1 MKSNEINQ
9 LEKVLGIKFSNKILL
24 EQAFTHKS
32 KSINISLNNERLE
45 FLGDRVL
52 GLVIASYL
60 NDTYPK
66 DTEGNLD
73 KNLASLVKKETCS
86 KVISEL
92 NIDRFLHLSKAQ
104 KQNNIGKRKI
114 LGDLCGSIIGAVFMD
129 KGFEHTK
136 KFILKL
142 WKDKLKRTE
151 NVIIDPKTKL
161 QEYSLKLFKKL
172 PDYKYISNSG
182 PSHRPKFKV
191 SVSIE
196 KSKSF
201 ISYGSS
207 KKNAE
212 TNAAKKLLDHLKIK

>member
-1 MKSNEINQ
+1 M
-9 LEKVLGIKFSNKILL
+9 
-24 EQAFTHKS
+24 
-32 KSINISLNNERLE
+32 
-45 FLGDRVL
+45 
-52 GLVIASYL
+52 
-60 NDTYPK
+60 
-66 DTEGNLD
+66 
-73 KNLASLVKKETCS
+73 
-86 KVISEL
+86 
-92 NIDRFLHLSKAQ
+92 
-104 KQNNIGKRKI
+104 
-114 LGDLCGSIIGAVFMD
+114 GDLCESIIGAVFMD

>member
-1 MKSNEINQ
+1 MKSSEINQ
-9 LEKVLGIKFSNKILL
+9 IEKTLGIKFLNKNLL
-24 EQAFTHKS
+24 KQAFTHKS

-73 KNLASLVKKETCS
+73 KKLASLVNKETCS
-86 KVISEL
+86 KVISEMKIDQFL
-92 NIDRFLHLSKAQ
+92 NLSKAQ
-104 KQNNIGKRKI
+104 KQNSSGKRKI
-114 LGDLCGSIIGAVFMD
+114 LGDLCESIIGAVFMD
-129 KGFEHTK
+129 KGFDQTK
-136 KFILKL
+136 KFILRL
-142 WKDKLKRTE
+142 WRDKLKKE

-172 PDYKYISNSG
+172 PHYKYISNSG
-182 PSHRPKFKV
+182 PSHSPKFKV

-196 KSKSF
+196 KSKCFVSF
-201 ISYGSS
+201 GGS

-212 TNAAKKLLDHLKIK
+212 TNAAKKLLDYLKIK

>member
-73 KNLASLVKKETCS
+73 KKLASLVKKETCS

-92 NIDRFLHLSKAQ
+92 KIDRFL
-104 KQNNIGKRKI
+104 
-114 LGDLCGSIIGAVFMD
+114 
-129 KGFEHTK
+129 
-136 KFILKL
+136 
-142 WKDKLKRTE
+142 
-151 NVIIDPKTKL
+151 
-161 QEYSLKLFKKL
+161 
-172 PDYKYISNSG
+172 
-182 PSHRPKFKV
+182 
-191 SVSIE
+191 
-196 KSKSF
+196 
-201 ISYGSS
+201 
-207 KKNAE
+207 
-212 TNAAKKLLDHLKIK
+212 LDQFFDF

>member
-1 MKSNEINQ
+1 MRANDINQ
-9 LEKVLGIKFSNKILL
+9 LEKILGIKFSNKILL
-24 EQAFTHKS
+24 KQAFTHKS
-32 KSINISLNNERLE
+32 RSINISLNNERLE

-73 KNLASLVKKETCS
+73 KKLASLVNKETCS

-92 NIDRFLHLSKAQ
+92 KIDQFLNLSNAQ
-104 KQNNIGKRKI
+104 KQNNACKRKI
-114 LGDLCGSIIGAVFMD
+114 LGDLCESIIGAVFMD
-129 KGFEHTK
+129 KGFDQTK
-136 KFILKL
+136 KFILKI
-142 WKDKLKRTE
+142 WSEKLKKTE
-151 NVIIDPKTKL
+151 SVIIDPKTKL

-172 PDYKYISNSG
+172 PEYKYISNSG
-182 PSHRPKFKV
+182 PSHRPNFKV

-196 KSKSF
+196 KTKNF
-201 ISYGSS
+201 IATGSS

-212 TNAAKKLLDHLKIK
+212 TSAAKKLLDHLKIK